1 MVQTDLKNLI
11 YKHFKSAIV
20 NHSDQ
25 KQGNLVSINQLH
37 NIAEQAQVSFIYQSI
52 TSAQVSARAVIE
64 FSKYSNQLLKVILI
78 ICRTGTHSA
87 LLFNE
92 AKKPGLLNE

>member
-25 KQGNLVSINQLH
+25 RQGNLVSITQLH
-37 NIAEQAQVSFIYQSI
+37 TIAGQAQVTAIY
-52 TSAQVSARAVIE
+52 
-64 FSKYSNQLLKVILI
+64 
-78 ICRTGTHSA
+78 
-87 LLFNE
+87 
-92 AKKPGLLNE
+92 